1 MKIFGKALG
10 MLLSAAMTVS
20 LGTGVIAAP
29 AQAAEK
35 SINIGWTAWSDAEAV
50 TKLAKAV
57 IEERYGYKVELTMA
71 DIGIQYQGIASGKL
85 DAMLM
90 SWQPLTHKPYLD
102 KVGKDVVDLGPLYT
116 RARLGWVVPDYI
128 PVDQVKS
135 IEDLKKPEVQQKLG
149 GKIQG
154 IDPGSGLMQASE
166 KALKTYDLKGLQL
179 VSASDAAMLAALER
193 AMKRNEWIVVT
204 SWSPHWMFAN
214 WKLRYLEDPKGAL
227 GGLES
232 VNAIV
237 RKGFY
242 QDHPEIFEF
251 LNRMVLPIG
260 DLEAMMQEARQ
271 TSYEQ
276 AVDNYIKNN
285 KARVDYWVTGKL

>member
-20 LGTGVIAAP
+20 LGAGVVAAP

-50 TKLAKAV
+50 TKLAKRV

-102 KVGKDVVDLGPLYT
+102 KVGKDVVDLGPIYT

-166 KALKTYDLKGLQL
+166 KALKTYDLKGIQL

-232 VNAIV
+232 VNALV
-237 RKGFY
+237 RKGF
-242 QDHPEIFEF
+242 
-251 LNRMVLPIG
+251 
-260 DLEAMMQEARQ
+260 
-271 TSYEQ
+271 
-276 AVDNYIKNN
+276 
-285 KARVDYWVTGKL
+285 

>member
-1 MKIFGKALG
+1 MRIFGKALS
-10 MLLSAAMTVS
+10 MLLSAAMTVG
-20 LGTGVIAAP
+20 LGAGVIASP
-29 AQAAEK
+29 ALAAGK

-50 TKLAKAV
+50 TKLAKHV
-57 IEERYGYKVELTMA
+57 IEERFGYKVELTMA

-102 KVGKDVVDLGPLYT
+102 KVGKDIVDLGPLYT

-128 PVDQVKS
+128 PVDQVKT
-135 IEDLKKPEVQQKLG
+135 IDDLKKPEVQKQLG
-149 GKIQG
+149 GKVQG

-242 QDHPEIFEF
+242 QDHPEVYEF

-285 KARVDYWVTGKL
+285 KARIDYWVTGKL

>member
-10 MLLSAAMTVS
+10 MLLSAAMTVG
-20 LGTGVIAAP
+20 LGTVVIANP

-50 TKLAKAV
+50 TKLAKRV
-57 IEERYGYKVELTMA
+57 IEERFGYKVELTMA

-102 KVGKDVVDLGPLYT
+102 KVGKDIVDLGPLYT

-135 IEDLKKPEVQQKLG
+135 IEDLKKPEVQKQLG

-237 RKGFY
+237 RKGLY

-285 KARVDYWVTGKL
+285 KTRIDYWVTGKL

>member
-10 MLLSAAMTVS
+10 MLLSATMAVG
-20 LGTGVIAAP
+20 LGTGVIATP
-29 AQAAEK
+29 AQAAGK
-35 SINIGWTAWSDAEAV
+35 LVNIGWTAWSDAEAV

-57 IEERYGYKVELTMA
+57 IEERFGYKVELTMA

-102 KVGKDVVDLGPLYT
+102 KVGKDLVDLGPLYT

-128 PVDQVKS
+128 PIDQVKS
-135 IEDLKKPEVQQKLG
+135 IEDLKKPEVQKQLG

-166 KALKTYDLKGLQL
+166 KALKTYDLKGMQL

-193 AMKRNEWIVVT
+193 AMKRNEWIAVT

-242 QDHPEIFEF
+242 QDHPEVYEF

-285 KARVDYWVTGKL
+285 KTRIDYWVTGKL

>member
-10 MLLSAAMTVS
+10 VLLSAAMTVS
-20 LGTGVIAAP
+20 LGAAVVAAP

-35 SINIGWTAWSDAEAV
+35 SINIGWTAWADAEAV
-50 TKLAKAV
+50 TKLAKRV

-135 IEDLKKPEVQQKLG
+135 IEDLKKPDVQQKLG

-166 KALKTYDLKGLQL
+166 KALKTYDLKGMQL
-179 VSASDAAMLAALER
+179 VSASDAGMLAALER

-232 VNAIV
+232 VNALV

-242 QDHPEIFEF
+242 QDHPDVFEF

-285 KARVDYWVTGKL
+285 KARIDYWVTGKL

>member
-10 MLLSAAMTVS
+10 VLLSAAMTVS

-285 KARVDYWVTGKL
+285 KTRVDYWVTGKL

>member
-1 MKIFGKALG
+1 MLKTLSNTLVAL
-10 MLLSAAMTVS
+10 AAAATLALAS
-20 LGTGVIAAP
+20 TGALAGPDKKV
-29 AQAAEK
+29 
-35 SINIGWTAWSDAEAV
+35 NIGWTAWSDAEAV
-50 TKLAKAV
+50 TKLAKKL
-57 IEERYGYKVELTMA
+57 IEERLDTKVELTMA
-71 DIGIQYQGIASGKL
+71 DIGVQYQGLAAGKM

-102 KVGKDVVDLGPLYT
+102 KVGKDIVDLGPLYT

-128 PVDQVKS
+128 PAS
-135 IEDLKKPEVQQKLG
+135 ELASLEDLKKPDVQKKLSDR
-149 GKIQG
+149 IQG

-166 KALKTYDLKGLQL
+166 KALKTYGLDKYQL
-179 VSASDAAMLAALER
+179 VSASDAGMLAALDR

-214 WKLRYLEDPKGAL
+214 WKLRYLDDPKGAL

-232 VNAIV
+232 VNALV

-242 QDHPEIFEF
+242 QDHPEVYEF
-251 LNRMVLPIG
+251 LNRMVIPIG
-260 DLEAMMQEARQ
+260 DLETMMHEAKQ

-276 AVDNYIKNN
+276 AVDNYIKAN
-285 KARVDYWVTGKL
+285 KTRIDYWVTGKL

>member
-10 MLLSAAMTVS
+10 VLLSAAMTVS

-135 IEDLKKPEVQQKLG
+135 IEDLKKPDVQQKLG

-214 WKLRYLEDPKGAL
+214 WKLRYLDDPKGAL

-285 KARVDYWVTGKL
+285 KARIDYWVTGKL

>member
-10 MLLSAAMTVS
+10 MLLSAAMTVG
-20 LGTGVIAAP
+20 LGTAVVASP

-57 IEERYGYKVELTMA
+57 IEERFGYKVELTMA

-102 KVGKDVVDLGPLYT
+102 KVGKDIVDLGPLYT

-135 IEDLKKPEVQQKLG
+135 IEDLKKPEVQKQLG

-166 KALKTYDLKGLQL
+166 KALKTYDLKGMQL

-276 AVDNYIKNN
+276 AVNNYIKNN
-285 KARVDYWVTGKL
+285 KARIDYWVTGKL

>member
-20 LGTGVIAAP
+20 LGAGVVAAP

-50 TKLAKAV
+50 TKLAKRV

-102 KVGKDVVDLGPLYT
+102 KVGKDVVDLGPIYT

-135 IEDLKKPEVQQKLG
+135 IKDLKKPEVQQKLG

-166 KALKTYDLKGLQL
+166 KALKTYDLKGIQL

-232 VNAIV
+232 VNALV

-242 QDHPEIFEF
+242 QDHPDVFEF

-285 KARVDYWVTGKL
+285 KARIDYWVTGKL

>member
-10 MLLSAAMTVS
+10 MLLSAAMTVG
-20 LGTGVIAAP
+20 LGTSVTAIP

-57 IEERYGYKVELTMA
+57 IEERFGYKVELTMA

-102 KVGKDVVDLGPLYT
+102 KVGKDIVDLGPLYT

-128 PVDQVKS
+128 PVDQVKT
-135 IEDLKKPEVQQKLG
+135 IEDLKKPEVQKQLG

-166 KALKTYDLKGLQL
+166 KALKTYDLKGVQL

-232 VNAIV
+232 VNAVV

-242 QDHPEIFEF
+242 QDHPEVYEF

-271 TSYEQ
+271 TSYEK

-285 KARVDYWVTGKL
+285 KTRIDYWVTGKL

>member
-10 MLLSAAMTVS
+10 VLLSAAMTVS

-102 KVGKDVVDLGPLYT
+102 KVGMDVVELGPLYT

-135 IEDLKKPEVQQKLG
+135 IEDLKKPDVQQKLG

-214 WKLRYLEDPKGAL
+214 WKLRYLDDPKGAL

>member
-10 MLLSAAMTVS
+10 MLLSAAMTVG
-20 LGTGVIAAP
+20 LGAGVIATP
-29 AQAAEK
+29 ALAAEK
-35 SINIGWTAWSDAEAV
+35 SVNIGWTAWSDAEAV

-57 IEERYGYKVELTMA
+57 IEERFGYKVELTMA

-102 KVGKDVVDLGPLYT
+102 KVGKDLVDLGPLYT

-135 IEDLKKPEVQQKLG
+135 IEDLKKPEVQKQLG

-166 KALKTYDLKGLQL
+166 KALKTYDLKGMQL

-193 AMKRNEWIVVT
+193 AMKRNEWVAVT

-242 QDHPEIFEF
+242 QDHPEIYEF

-285 KARVDYWVTGKL
+285 RTRIDYWVTGKL

>member
-10 MLLSAAMTVS
+10 MLLSAAMTVG
-20 LGTGVIAAP
+20 LGAGVIATP
-29 AQAAEK
+29 ALAAEK
-35 SINIGWTAWSDAEAV
+35 SVNIGWTAWSDAEAV

-57 IEERYGYKVELTMA
+57 IEERFGYKVELTMA

-102 KVGKDVVDLGPLYT
+102 KVGKDLVDLGPLYT

-135 IEDLKKPEVQQKLG
+135 IEDLKKPEVQKQLG

-166 KALKTYDLKGLQL
+166 KALKTYDLKGMQL

-193 AMKRNEWIVVT
+193 AMKRNEWIAVT

-242 QDHPEIFEF
+242 QDHPEIYEF

-285 KARVDYWVTGKL
+285 RTRIDYWVTGKL

>member
-20 LGTGVIAAP
+20 LGTGVIANP

-57 IEERYGYKVELTMA
+57 IEERFGYKVELTMA

-102 KVGKDVVDLGPLYT
+102 KVGKDIVDLGPLYT

-128 PVDQVKS
+128 PVDQVKT
-135 IEDLKKPEVQQKLG
+135 IEDLKKPEVQKQLG

-166 KALKTYDLKGLQL
+166 KALKTYDLKGVQL

-242 QDHPEIFEF
+242 QDHPEIYEF

-271 TSYEQ
+271 TSYEK

-285 KARVDYWVTGKL
+285 KARIDYWVTGKL